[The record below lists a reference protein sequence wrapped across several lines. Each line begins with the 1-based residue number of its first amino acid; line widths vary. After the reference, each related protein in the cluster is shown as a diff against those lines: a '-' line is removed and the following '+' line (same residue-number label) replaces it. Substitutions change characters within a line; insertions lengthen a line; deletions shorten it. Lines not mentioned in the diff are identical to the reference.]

1 MTSDKAKD
9 ILFNEL
15 DPHFKDEVAE
25 KIGLEAIKPCFTC
38 GSCTGI
44 CPVHE
49 VVEDFDPRQIIYMIL
64 LGRRKDVLSSDLIW
78 FCCLCN
84 ACFFVCPQEIK
95 FSRVA
100 TELRKMAVAEG
111 HVETGF
117 LDRLEVVKPYLQDF
131 CRRTI
136 FSKVKDGFCGP
147 HTMPC
152 WRKNTDSMPMT

>member
-1 MTSDKAKD
+1 MKSDKPRD
-9 ILFNEL
+9 IIFSEL

-49 VVEDFDPRQIIYMIL
+49 VIEDFDPRQIIYMIL
-64 LGRRKDVLSSDLIW
+64 LGRRKEVLSSDLIW
-78 FCCLCN
+78 LCCLCN

-111 HVETGF
+111 HVEAGF
-117 LDRLEVVKPYLQDF
+117 LDRLEVVKPYLHDL

-152 WRKNTDSMPMT
+152 WRKNTGSMSMI